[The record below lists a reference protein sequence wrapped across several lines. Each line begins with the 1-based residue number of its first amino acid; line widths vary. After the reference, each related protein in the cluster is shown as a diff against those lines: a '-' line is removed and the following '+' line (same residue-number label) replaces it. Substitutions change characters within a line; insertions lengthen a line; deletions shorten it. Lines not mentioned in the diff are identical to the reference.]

1 VPDDLLRFVSGPTP
15 YSGWWL
21 IAAVVLALLVVG
33 WYAVVIAFTRPG
45 RRVGDIPLIAAT
57 RHELLRRRY
66 IRAVRAVEARY
77 RAHELAA
84 APAATAISRELR
96 TYLNRVSGVPAEYM
110 QIDAI
115 AAGPLAPA
123 APILTELADAQFNAD
138 STRDVGDL
146 TDTVVELIRSWS

>member
-1 VPDDLLRFVSGPTP
+1 VPDDLLRFVSGPSP

-21 IAAVVLALLVVG
+21 AAAALLTLLVIG
-33 WYAVVIAFTRPG
+33 WYAGVFVFTRPG
-45 RRVGDIPLIAAT
+45 RRVGDIPLVAAT

-77 RAHELAA
+77 RSRELAA
-84 APAATAISRELR
+84 APAATAVSRELR
-96 TYLNRVSGVPAEYM
+96 TFLHRVSGAPAEYM
-110 QIDAI
+110 QIEAI

-123 APILTELADAQFNAD
+123 APVLADLADAQFNAD
-138 STRDVGDL
+138 STRDVGAL